1 MTNKTVFDVIDL
13 GVNYLLSGY
22 EKWGVDEVIDNKAEV
37 FPNTILWQ
45 YGHVLSVFESALS
58 LCEQNVVDVP
68 YYSSIFGYGSSPENW
83 GDQEIPSLDEI
94 FSHIKTLPER
104 ARTLTDVQLSQ
115 ELTETIA
122 GCDTL
127 DELLTLNAVHIP
139 LHAGKIEEMTRVL
152 KAHR

>member
-1 MTNKTVFDVIDL
+1 MKFFT
-13 GVNYLLSGY
+13 Y
-22 EKWGVDEVIDNKAEV
+22 
-37 FPNTILWQ
+37 
-45 YGHVLSVFESALS
+45 
-58 LCEQNVVDVP
+58 QN
-68 YYSSIFGYGSSPENW
+68 IA
-83 GDQEIPSLDEI
+83 
-94 FSHIKTLPER
+94 ER